1 MTLDASAVA
10 IGRVTFPVDL
20 NTPSLPLPKPSRI
33 EFIVKAVLSTTNTSV
48 SIFPAVTVPR
58 LAVMADSSSTPIL
71 SANTAPAAI
80 FSAITAPAAIFSAPT
95 APAAIFSALIAPA
108 NIFTLVTQFAA
119 RASAKMLSETI
130 KPPSTTVVFGTV
142 R

>member
-58 LAVMADSSSTPIL
+58 LAVMADNSLTPRVCAVIAPACIF
-71 SANTAPAAI
+71 SAVTAPACI
-80 FSAITAPAAIFSAPT
+80 FAVVTAPASILFVVT
-95 APAAIFSALIAPA
+95 APACI
-108 NIFTLVTQFAA
+108 
-119 RASAKMLSETI
+119 
-130 KPPSTTVVFGTV
+130 
-142 R
+142 